1 MNLPDVSRSYATRL
15 KGTADKIRSPFN
27 LTVQPGQVIQYAAD
41 DIKAVT
47 RLACIA
53 LAACT
58 IPALRASR
66 VDPMVALRYE

>member
-15 KGTADKIRSPFN
+15 KGTADKIRRPFN
-27 LTVQPGQVIQYAAD
+27 LTVQPGQVIRYEAY

-66 VDPMVALRYE
+66 IDPMVSIRYE